1 MLKDYDFSE
10 THVDKV
16 KRSELGEEFAKLQRQ
31 LNKTDSSMLV
41 IVDGWESSGKGF
53 VLKDLT
59 S

>member
-31 LNKTDSSMLV
+31 LNKTDS
-41 IVDGWESSGKGF
+41 ICSGRIAEYVGR
-53 VLKDLT
+53 
-59 S
+59 